1 MPTEA
6 LTARH
11 LLFALAGADL
21 PGWNDFAATVRLWT
35 LPRGAQVF
43 GPGVAHPFVYVVRRG
58 LVKLVYLSD
67 KGDEWIKSFVSEGQ
81 FFASLSA
88 LAPGGTTGFAA
99 EAIEDTQL
107 ERLDYAEI
115 RRQADSSL
123 PWQRALGQALLVYGA
138 QKEARERELLT
149 LAPTERYRSLLH
161 RSPGIMGRVLQR
173 DLARY
178 LGVTP
183 VSLSRL
189 RAREKTIDRP

>member
-1 MPTEA
+1 MPIED
-6 LTARH
+6 LTSRH
-11 LLFALAGADL
+11 LLMALAGADL
-21 PGWNDFAATVRLWT
+21 PGWSDFAATVRMWRQ
-35 LPRGAQVF
+35 PRGALVF
-43 GPGVAHPFVYVVRRG
+43 GPGVEHRFVYVVRQG
-58 LVKLVYLSD
+58 LVKLVYRSEE
-67 KGDEWIKSFVSEGQ
+67 GGEWIKSFVSEGQ

-107 ERLDYAEI
+107 ERLDYGEI
-115 RRQADSSL
+115 SRRADCSL
-123 PWQRALGQALLVYGA
+123 PWQRALSQALLVYGA

-149 LAPTERYRSLLH
+149 LAPAERYRALLYQ
-161 RSPGIMGRVLQR
+161 SPGIVSRVRQR

-189 RAREKTIDRP
+189 RARERAIHTP